1 MPDLIDVLRFIIEK
15 PEYRSKYT
23 LDDRELML
31 NLIAHPYTIKCDDLL
46 KSYDRIEF
54 IRVYFDIDSIKEA
67 GYHLPFM
74 FYNTSPFI
82 DQSEDEEDEDDEE
95 DGTSNYSLGKRPC
108 ANDDDDE
115 WM

>member
-1 MPDLIDVLRFIIEK
+1 
-15 PEYRSKYT
+15 
-23 LDDRELML
+23 ML

-46 KSYDRIEF
+46 KSYDRIKF
-54 IRVYFDIDSIKEA
+54 IKVYFDIDSIKEA
-67 GYHLPFM
+67 GYNLPLM

-82 DQSEDEEDEDDEE
+82 DQSDDEE
-95 DGTSNYSLGKRPC
+95 EDIDEATELTNDTSTSLGKRPC